1 MRTIGIAGIGL
12 SGASAF
18 LGIGWACPFFLV
30 TGAHCPTCGLTR
42 SIAALF
48 RGDIATSLMFHPAG
62 LAVAAFVLVAA
73 VAPQMINDLHSMSV
87 KRWRATRVQLR
98 VPIAAASL
106 VVAWSWTLTRVL
118 PS

>member
-1 MRTIGIAGIGL
+1 MRAVGIAGIGL
-12 SGASAF
+12 GGASAF

-48 RGDIATSLMFHPAG
+48 RGDIATSVMFHPAG
-62 LAVAAFVLVAA
+62 LVVAALVVVAA
-73 VAPQMINDLHSMSV
+73 VAPQMIYDLHRMSV
-87 KRWRATRVQLR
+87 KRWGATRVHLR

-106 VVAWSWTLTRVL
+106 VVAWSWSLTRVL
-118 PS
+118 PG